1 MYVIFST
8 LFNKHNWTVPASW
21 NYKVN
26 IALDFGCGDNP
37 RNPFGAEKLFGLD
50 IVSLENNTIKH
61 NKTSLVESINFE
73 KIITKRGQKLPF
85 KNNFFDV
92 ITLYDV
98 VEHLSR
104 EPQGNSNEFIE
115 TMNELSRVL
124 NVGGI
129 LLAVTP
135 AFPSPA
141 SFQDPT
147 HINIIT
153 EFTYHYFVGDKAP
166 ATSLGYGFKGSF
178 EMIDQFWVGPQNKLM
193 GTDDLI
199 KKSLIHSFSKMIR
212 YPRATLS
219 GLRKPTHLVWLMK
232 KVN

>member
-1 MYVIFST
+1 
-8 LFNKHNWTVPASW
+8 
-21 NYKVN
+21 
-26 IALDFGCGDNP
+26 
-37 RNPFGAEKLFGLD
+37 
-50 IVSLENNTIKH
+50 
-61 NKTSLVESINFE
+61 
-73 KIITKRGQKLPF
+73 
-85 KNNFFDV
+85 
-92 ITLYDV
+92 
-98 VEHLSR
+98 
-104 EPQGNSNEFIE
+104 
-115 TMNELSRVL
+115 MNELSRVL

-153 EFTYHYFVGDKAP
+153 ESTYHYFVGDKAP

-232 KVN
+232 KVNYSLV